1 MTSIPVPDLN
11 NLKFSKARAEEFGY
25 LRIANTCLLSVL
37 SIALL
42 VIAGM
47 GWEIY
52 KLNKTVAD
60 FKPVY
65 VRINDVG
72 KAEVVYYKDASYQ
85 PRSPE
90 IIRALSD
97 FTNDYFTR
105 MKGRIDSYWHAKY
118 LLNEPLA
125 QSGFA
130 DDQKT
135 QWIRKVQ
142 LGQGVQND
150 VTVDR
155 VTLVSLT
162 PGGGLAYVDFTRRYF
177 EGGAVSDKKET
188 DTATFYFSF
197 LPKLEGSMLR
207 WNPLGICITNL
218 SVQENFSQ

>member
-90 IIRALSD
+90 IIRALARLPTS
-97 FTNDYFTR
+97 
-105 MKGRIDSYWHAKY
+105 M
-118 LLNEPLA
+118 
-125 QSGFA
+125 
-130 DDQKT
+130 
-135 QWIRKVQ
+135 IRPSVK
-142 LGQGVQND
+142 LFCS
-150 VTVDR
+150 
-155 VTLVSLT
+155 LICVS
-162 PGGGLAYVDFTRRYF
+162 
-177 EGGAVSDKKET
+177 
-188 DTATFYFSF
+188 
-197 LPKLEGSMLR
+197 
-207 WNPLGICITNL
+207 
-218 SVQENFSQ
+218 SQPAL